1 MKKILFINA
10 CVRPHSRTYLLSQ
23 KVLEKLDGQINEIKL
38 CNEGLSP
45 LNWEQLE
52 KRDQLISS
60 KDFSAP
66 MFKYANQFASA
77 DEIVIAAPYWD
88 LAFPSILRIYFE
100 HITIAGLTFTYSLDG
115 IPVGLC
121 KANRI
126 IYITTAGGPIENRN
140 LGYDYI
146 KALSNTFYG
155 IANVL
160 CFKAENL
167 DIKGADVDSI
177 LGEAITEINNLS
189 YSQLKDGKT
198 VVK

>member
-10 CVRPHSRTYLLSQ
+10 CIRPHSRTCLLAQ
-23 KVLEKLDGQINEIKL
+23 KALEKLDGQISEVKL
-38 CNEGLSP
+38 CNEDIPP

-52 KRDQLISS
+52 ERDRLISA

-66 MFKYANQFASA
+66 MFKYANQFATA
-77 DEIVIAAPYWD
+77 DDIVIAAPYWD

-100 HITIAGLTFTYSLDG
+100 HITIAGLTFTYSLNG

-121 KANRI
+121 KANRL

-146 KALSNTFYG
+146 KTLANTFYG
-155 IANVL
+155 ISDVV
-160 CFKAENL
+160 CFTAENL
-167 DIKGADVDSI
+167 DIEGADIDSI
-177 LGEAITEINNLS
+177 MGKAIAEINKL
-189 YSQLKDGKT
+189 T
-198 VVK
+198 